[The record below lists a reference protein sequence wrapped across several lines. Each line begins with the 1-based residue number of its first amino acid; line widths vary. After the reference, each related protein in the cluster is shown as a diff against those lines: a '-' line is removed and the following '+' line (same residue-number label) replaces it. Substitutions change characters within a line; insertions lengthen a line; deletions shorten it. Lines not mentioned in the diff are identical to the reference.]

1 VGCGRRA
8 GKDEL
13 VRLAAAAVHDHDST
27 GGAAGVDDP
36 RGDAAAAGTRLAV
49 IDHDGRLGGRGAY
62 LCREADGEQPNAGC
76 LARAIRRGSV
86 GRTLRA
92 SVTLDPKLVES
103 VGR

>member
-13 VRLAAAAVHDHDST
+13 VRLAVSELREHDAHAEHNAAK
-27 GGAAGVDDP
+27 
-36 RGDAAAAGTRLAV
+36 LAV
-49 IDHDGRLGGRGAY
+49 IDRDGRMGGRGAY
-62 LCREADGEQPNAGC
+62 LCRGADGELPDADC
-76 LARAIRRGSV
+76 LARAVRRGSV

-92 SVTLDPKLVES
+92 SVALDPKLVES